1 MHNLI
6 LHTLLLT
13 LTSPALAQEAP
24 TLITKQAQDAPAL
37 LWNARTAEH
46 LINRAGFGAR
56 PDEVDAAVAM
66 GMEAYVD
73 SLFVIKEMQV
83 PLDPA
88 DRLSAKDGMK
98 ATERDRLR
106 EVRDEGMASEEM
118 LEAAND
124 KRRAMRRS
132 DKQQLEDY
140 TVWWFDTMI
149 SGGDPLRD
157 RMTLF
162 WHGLLTS
169 SMQDV
174 KSSYQMIEQNHLLRK
189 GALGDYKSLL
199 IGIAKNPAMLEYL
212 DNDENKKDAPNENFA
227 REVMEL
233 FTLGEGNY
241 TEEDVREAAR
251 AFTGWRSRSSEYSFS
266 KRQHDNGKKTFLGV
280 KGRHDGEDILNIL
293 LEQEQCGDYVAGRII
308 SYLEGVTPSA
318 ERQAAYGQLFYE
330 SGYDIEGLLRTLFV
344 DPDFYRDEV
353 VGTRVAGPVDYLVG
367 SARRLELLPPRD
379 WLLSGSR
386 LLGQRLFH
394 PPSVKGWD
402 GGMAWITTASLM
414 QRGNLAGIL
423 VGEVDPK
430 DVASREL
437 EEFDEMDAM
446 DEMDEMDEMG
456 TMEDA
461 SKQKARGVKLGEL
474 GGLKKMRGKWS
485 PTLGLSREVGR
496 VATSADAVDKLLDL
510 LLAVDAG
517 EDTRTYLVDE
527 YDKKCREAG
536 LSSRNK
542 RNGRKREAVLTSMAH
557 LILSLPE
564 AQLN

>member
-1 MHNLI
+1 M
-6 LHTLLLT
+6 
-13 LTSPALAQEAP
+13 
-24 TLITKQAQDAPAL
+24 
-37 LWNARTAEH
+37 
-46 LINRAGFGAR
+46 
-56 PDEVDAAVAM
+56 
-66 GMEAYVD
+66 
-73 SLFVIKEMQV
+73 
-83 PLDPA
+83 
-88 DRLSAKDGMK
+88 
-98 ATERDRLR
+98 
-106 EVRDEGMASEEM
+106 
-118 LEAAND
+118 
-124 KRRAMRRS
+124 
-132 DKQQLEDY
+132 
-140 TVWWFDTMI
+140 
-149 SGGDPLRD
+149 
-157 RMTLF
+157 
-162 WHGLLTS
+162 
-169 SMQDV
+169 
-174 KSSYQMIEQNHLLRK
+174 
-189 GALGDYKSLL
+189 
-199 IGIAKNPAMLEYL
+199 
-212 DNDENKKDAPNENFA
+212 
-227 REVMEL
+227 
-233 FTLGEGNY
+233 
-241 TEEDVREAAR
+241 
-251 AFTGWRSRSSEYSFS
+251 
-266 KRQHDNGKKTFLGV
+266 
-280 KGRHDGEDILNIL
+280 
-293 LEQEQCGDYVAGRII
+293 
-308 SYLEGVTPSA
+308 
-318 ERQAAYGQLFYE
+318 
-330 SGYDIEGLLRTLFV
+330 

-437 EEFDEMDAM
+437 EEFDEMDA
-446 DEMDEMDEMG
+446 MDEMDEMG

>member
-1 MHNLI
+1 MRNLI
-6 LHTLLLT
+6 LPTLLLS
-13 LTSPALAQEAP
+13 LTSPALAQEA
-24 TLITKQAQDAPAL
+24 TATVAKQATEAKAFQ
-37 LWNARTAEH
+37 WNARTAEH

-56 PDEVDAAVAM
+56 PEEIDAAVTM
-66 GMEAYVD
+66 GLEAYVE
-73 SLFVIKEMQV
+73 SLFVNKELQV

-88 DRLSAKDGMK
+88 DRLSTKDGMK
-98 ATERDRLR
+98 ATERDRMK
-106 EVRDEGMASEEM
+106 EAGGKEMVSEEM
-118 LEAAND
+118 LDSVQEE
-124 KRRAMRRS
+124 KRTMRRS
-132 DKQQLEDY
+132 DNQQLEDY

-149 SGGDPLRD
+149 SGEDPLRD

-174 KSSYQMIEQNHLLRK
+174 KSSYQMIEQNHLLRN

-199 IGIAKNPAMLEYL
+199 IGIAKDPAMLEYL

-241 TEEDVREAAR
+241 TEEDIREAAR
-251 AFTGWRSRSSEYSFS
+251 AFTGWRSRSSEYSFN

-280 KGRHDGEDILNIL
+280 TGKHDGEDILNIL
-293 LEQEQCGDYVAGRII
+293 LEQEQCGDYIAGRILG
-308 SYLEGVTPSA
+308 YLEGVPPSV
-318 ERQAAYGQLFYE
+318 ERQAAYGQLLFE
-330 SGYDIEGLLRTLFV
+330 SGYDIEGLLRALFV

-353 VGTRVAGPVDYLVG
+353 VGNRVAGPVDFLVG
-367 SARRLELLPPRD
+367 SARRLELLPPRA

-402 GGMAWITTASLM
+402 GGMAWITTANLM

-423 VGEVDPK
+423 VGEVDPG

-437 EEFDEMDAM
+437 AAFDEMDAL
-446 DEMDEMDEMG
+446 DEMSEMG
-456 TMEDA
+456 DMSGEPKT
-461 SKQKARGVKLGEL
+461 KARGAKLGEL
-474 GGLKKMRGKWS
+474 AGIKKMRGKWS
-485 PTLGLSREVGR
+485 PNLGLNREVGR
-496 VATSADAVDKLLDL
+496 VATSAEVVDGLLDL
-510 LLAVDAG
+510 LLAVEAG
-517 EDTRTYLVDE
+517 EDTRTYLVAE
-527 YDKKCREAG
+527 YDKKCREEG
-536 LSSRNK
+536 LTSREK